1 MTGGILQA
9 AAPQSIILDRDAT
22 EEPGH
27 NQPELESQAGL
38 ESALKPK
45 DDIYNKDTCPGSMP
59 WRV

>member
-1 MTGGILQA
+1 MTGGMLQA

-45 DDIYNKDTCPGSMP
+45 DDI
-59 WRV
+59 